1 MQDLFAARR
10 MTTVLLA
17 VGLAVIAAG
26 LAVRMYLGQPAEN
39 RHAVAH
45 RAADRGGEAADLAA
59 DPYATASSG
68 QTGVPGRA
76 LSAPNLLPQATAAE
90 KDLVRVAVHKPR
102 EESERLLVLS
112 DACCPSL
119 TI

>member
-1 MQDLFAARR
+1 MVLVGTGAKAWWSQAISLCWSCRLTARSS
-10 MTTVLLA
+10 
-17 VGLAVIAAG
+17 I
-26 LAVRMYLGQPAEN
+26 
-39 RHAVAH
+39 HAVAH
-45 RAADRGGEAADLAA
+45 LAADRGGEAADLAA

-119 TI
+119 AI

>member
-1 MQDLFAARR
+1 

-45 RAADRGGEAADLAA
+45 LAADRGGEAAGLVA
-59 DPYATASSG
+59 DPYLTASSG

-90 KDLVRVAVHKPR
+90 KDLVRVRFHPR
-102 EESERLLVLS
+102 RRFSAGNPR
-112 DACCPSL
+112 
-119 TI
+119 